1 MFLYSWPSVRKEFY
15 TMNKIREYKKDG
27 KTFYHFKGYL
37 GVDPLTGKQKNF
49 DRSNFK
55 TKRESESAFI
65 RAKIAFEDGDYKQ
78 KTNSYTF
85 EEVYSQ
91 WFKVY
96 KNTVKEST
104 YVKTEELFNNHIV
117 PAIGNYMI
125 SQIKPFHLQDA
136 VDDWH
141 KRLSKYKVIYNYMKR
156 VFKYALIQ
164 EFIQANPTDKVIVPT
179 KKIQYTTYERK
190 KYFYSKPE
198 LEHLMKVLQGHEPH
212 KWYTVFRLLA
222 YSGIRRG
229 EALALT
235 WGDIDLKEHTL
246 DINKTLAQGEYNS
259 LIVQPPKSEAGIRK
273 IGLDRGTIQVL
284 RQWKIEQAEF
294 LLGRGFNAMQPD
306 QLVFSNEE
314 NNSHLNF
321 AAFRSAFERICE
333 RHGIEFLHIHG
344 FRHTHA
350 SLLFEAGLK
359 MDEVKERLGHE
370 KIETTM
376 DIYTHVTPER
386 KDKAGEKFA
395 RFMNI

>member
-1 MFLYSWPSVRKEFY
+1 
-15 TMNKIREYKKDG
+15 
-27 KTFYHFKGYL
+27 
-37 GVDPLTGKQKNF
+37 
-49 DRSNFK
+49 
-55 TKRESESAFI
+55 
-65 RAKIAFEDGDYKQ
+65 
-78 KTNSYTF
+78 
-85 EEVYSQ
+85 
-91 WFKVY
+91 
-96 KNTVKEST
+96 
-104 YVKTEELFNNHIV
+104 
-117 PAIGNYMI
+117 
-125 SQIKPFHLQDA
+125 
-136 VDDWH
+136 
-141 KRLSKYKVIYNYMKR
+141 MKR

-179 KKIQYTTYERK
+179 KKIEYTTYERK

-246 DINKTLAQGEYNS
+246 DINKTLAQGECNS

>member
-1 MFLYSWPSVRKEFY
+1 
-15 TMNKIREYKKDG
+15 MNKIREYKKDG
-27 KTFYHFKGYL
+27 KTFYHIKGYL

-49 DRSNFK
+49 DRRNFK
-55 TKRESESAFI
+55 TKREAESAFN

-179 KKIQYTTYERK
+179 KKIEYTTYERE

-306 QLVFSNEE
+306 QLVFSNEK